1 MLAVIES
8 IENDDERKIV
18 SDWYM
23 EYKNILAKIA
33 YDYVGDYHVVQDLL
47 NDAFVKIIRYMD
59 KIMELNCSEQ
69 AAYFVSIIRSVSID
83 YLRKHNRES
92 EHIDKYNDFEDYEDM
107 TEKSLEKTV
116 TIDAFQR
123 TDIILDLKRQM
134 EKLSA
139 RDVDL
144 LIGKYVVGLSDK
156 ELGDISGIKE
166 KSVHVYIKRAKNRL
180 ISLMEEEE
188 KR

>member
-1 MLAVIES
+1 MLAVIET

-83 YLRKHNRES
+83 YLRKSKKES
-92 EHIDKYNDFEDYEDM
+92 EHVNQYTSYENYGENQSIPLDKAMVIDD
-107 TEKSLEKTV
+107 
-116 TIDAFQR
+116 FQR
-123 TDIILDLKRQM
+123 FDIMLDLRKQLD
-134 EKLSA
+134 KLSQ

-144 LIGKYVVGLSDK
+144 LMGKYVVGLTEK
-156 ELGDISGIKE
+156 ELGDTLGIKE
-166 KSVHVYIKRAKNRL
+166 QNVHVYVTRARNRL
-180 ISLMEEEE
+180 IKMINEEG
-188 KR
+188 K